1 MRNRTLMVMAALL
14 GVILW
19 AGLAAFVNLKPPS
32 ATNQILFLTIWGL
45 TIFFTVMPVSYALH
59 ARFAV
64 SLGRSGNLARVLR
77 QGFLAAML
85 ATLLMALRFLYILTF
100 FSGAVLTVIVL
111 LVELLFFLRH
121 D

>member
-1 MRNRTLMVMAALL
+1 MRNRTLMVLAALL
-14 GVILW
+14 GLILW

-32 ATNQILFLTIWGL
+32 AINQILFLVIWGL
-45 TIFFTVMPVSYALH
+45 TIFFTVMPTSYALH
-59 ARFAV
+59 ARFAA
-64 SLGRSGNLARVLR
+64 SLGRSGDLVRVLR

-100 FSGAVLTVIVL
+100 FSAAVLAVIVL
-111 LVELLFFLRH
+111 LVEMLFYLRN